1 MERLVFEVKNE
12 EGFHIKPLT
21 NLSKKLKGINA
32 DIMIKANGK
41 DSNIKSVLGVLAL
54 GIKKGDQVEFEI
66 SGEESEKARDIIVEM
81 EKEGFEN

>member
-1 MERLVFEVKNE
+1 MANLSFEVRNE

-32 DIMIKANGK
+32 DVMIKANGK
-41 DSNIKSVLGVLAL
+41 NSNIKSVLGVLSL
-54 GIKKGDQVEFEI
+54 GIKKGDTVEFRI
-66 SGEESEKARDIIVEM
+66 SGEEEERAKNIIIEM